1 MKHKSNDVRSYKK
14 VLMAT
19 TGTVA
24 CFVQQGAVEAAVEE
38 Q

>member
-1 MKHKSNDVRSYKK
+1 MMLGHTKK

-24 CFVQQGAVEAAVEE
+24 SCFVQQGAVEAAAPCE
-38 Q
+38 